1 MLRIGRGVTYAAR
14 MQRVS
19 EVLRELSLTD
29 CADTVIGT
37 LGRTKGLSGGE
48 RKRLAFASES
58 LTDPALLLCDE
69 PTSGLDSFMAHSV
82 LQVLRRMAANGKTV
96 VLTIHQPSSELYALF
111 DKLQLMAEGRVAF
124 LGTPAD
130 ADVFF
135 ERLLEAPCP
144 SNYNP
149 ADFYVQLLAMVPG
162 REAESGTLIRR
173 VCDAYASSEAGR
185 AVQRA
190 VARNERW
197 NGARTFEETPEV
209 EEANGVEGV
218 GAQWTKRRNGWRVER
233 RHKDG
238 SGRRLRRQ
246 QCRATWWTQFRVI
259 LWRSWLSVLKEPML
273 VRVRLIQTVVR
284 FLL

>member
-14 MQRVS
+14 MQRVA
-19 EVLRELSLTD
+19 EVLRELSLTE

-124 LGTPAD
+124 LGTPAEAD
-130 ADVFF
+130 AFF
-135 ERLLEAPCP
+135 NRLLEAPCP

-162 REAESGTLIRR
+162 RETESGAMIRR
-173 VCDAYASSEAGR
+173 VCDAYAGSQVGR

-197 NGARTFEETPEV
+197 NGASSREETDG
-209 EEANGVEGV
+209 NGIDVEG
-218 GAQWTKRRNGWRVER
+218 GGGPPKRKSGGWR
-233 RHKDG
+233 
-238 SGRRLRRQ
+238 RRQ
-246 QCRATWWTQFRVI
+246 RRQRCRASWWTQFRVI

-273 VRVRLIQTVVR
+273 VRVRLIQTVVS
-284 FLL
+284 